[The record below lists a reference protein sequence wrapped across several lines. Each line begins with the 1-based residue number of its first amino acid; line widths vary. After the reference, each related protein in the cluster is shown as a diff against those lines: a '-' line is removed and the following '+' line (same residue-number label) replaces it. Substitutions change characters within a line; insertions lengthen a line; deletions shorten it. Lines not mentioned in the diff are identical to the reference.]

1 MRRTHADLIQ
11 SLVRQ
16 RIIKT
21 ERIRSAMLATDRLD
35 FSTDRLYEDAPQP
48 IGYNVTI
55 SAPHMH
61 AYALEMLEDKLV
73 PGARVLDVGSGSGYL
88 TACMA
93 RLVQPGGKVV
103 GIEHIPELVQLAI
116 KNISKNGRS
125 LFDDGALEIVTGDG
139 RLGYPQDGPYDAIHV
154 GAAAPSRPNELIDQL
169 KPGGRLVVPVGVGSQ
184 KLMIYERS
192 ADGHQVS
199 ECDKLSVSY
208 VPLTDKAKQ
217 WRH

>member
-1 MRRTHADLIQ
+1 MFKTSLIF
-11 SLVRQ
+11 LV
-16 RIIKT
+16 
-21 ERIRSAMLATDRLD
+21 
-35 FSTDRLYEDAPQP
+35 
-48 IGYNVTI
+48 GYNVTI

-125 LFDDGALEIVTGDG
+125 LFDDGVLEIVTGDG
-139 RLGYPQDGPYDAIHV
+139 RLGYPQNGPYDVIHV

-169 KPGGRLVVPVGVGSQ
+169 KPGGRLVVPVGLGSQ

-192 ADGHQVS
+192 TDGHQVS
-199 ECDKLSVSY
+199 ECDTLSVSY